1 MSTLMSKKE
10 HISKFKS
17 KCYVCGSTIL
27 KGDKCFLE
35 KTESGWNSYCTSC
48 VDKGISV
55 DCSINEES
63 LSDVIAAA
71 REQEAKKAESEKPK
85 TFEEIIKINAKWGSE

>member
-1 MSTLMSKKE
+1 MTLMSKKE

-17 KCYVCGSTIL
+17 KCCVCGSTIL

-48 VDKGISV
+48 GDKDAPVSIENVD
-55 DCSINEES
+55 D